1 VDENSRIEELES
13 KVEKLT
19 WMLNQIAKEY
29 TWRWNLGI
37 LNELVAEDALQGLAD
52 RYDREVLGKG
62 KDAKENE

>member
-1 VDENSRIEELES
+1 VDENSCIEELES

>member
-1 VDENSRIEELES
+1 MDENSRIEELES
-13 KVEKLT
+13 NTRRLT

-37 LNELVAEDALQGLAD
+37 LNELVAEDALGKLSD

>member
-1 VDENSRIEELES
+1 
-13 KVEKLT
+13 
-19 WMLNQIAKEY
+19 MLNQIAKEY